1 MPGLKFRVLLDSLKD
16 HEIFRD
22 IEVNDDADF
31 ESFYKCIIESFDL
44 ANDQMASFFVSDH
57 EWSKGKEVTLMD
69 MSFDASEETTD
80 IMSETTIRQFIES
93 PKQRFILVYDFLNMW
108 IFLIELQEI
117 LSHNVEAPK
126 ATLKVGEIPKEL
138 KEGNISNLD
147 EINFETDKL
156 DDSDDYSDYSNGF
169 SDEDFE
175 NIDDLDI

>member
-31 ESFYKCIIESFDL
+31 ESFYTCIIDSFGL
-44 ANDQMASFFVSDH
+44 KNDQMASFFVSDH

-69 MSFDASEETTD
+69 MAFDPDEETD
-80 IMSETTIRQFIES
+80 IMKDITIRQVVES
-93 PKQRFILVYDFLNMW
+93 PNQRFILVYDFLNMW

-117 LSHNVEAPK
+117 LNDPVEIPK
-126 ATLKVGEIPKEL
+126 VTLKVGEIPQGL
-138 KEGNISNLD
+138 KEGSITNLD
-147 EINFETDKL
+147 EISFETEKL
-156 DDSDDYSDYSNGF
+156 DDLDDYSDYSNGF
-169 SDEDFE
+169 SEDDFE